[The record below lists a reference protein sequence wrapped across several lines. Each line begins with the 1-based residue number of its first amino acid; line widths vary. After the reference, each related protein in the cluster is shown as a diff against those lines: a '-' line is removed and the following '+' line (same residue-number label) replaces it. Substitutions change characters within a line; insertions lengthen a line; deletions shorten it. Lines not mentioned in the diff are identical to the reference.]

1 MGSGSGQLSGSI
13 PVTLR
18 DGALVIDGGA
28 LAAEAPGVIAFRSE
42 AAKQALAQGGQS
54 VELMLQALEDFHYQV
69 LRLTLDKPAEGE
81 SRVFLKL
88 EGANP
93 AVLDGQPFVLNI
105 NLTSNAAPLL
115 AALAR
120 GTEISDRLVEELLR
134 DRR

>member
-1 MGSGSGQLSGSI
+1 MI
-13 PVTLR
+13 R
-18 DGALVIDGGA
+18 EGA

-42 AAKQALAQGGQS
+42 AAREALASGGEQ

-69 LRLTLDKPAEGE
+69 LSLSLDKPAEGD

-93 AVLDGQPFVLNI
+93 EVLDGQPFVLNI

-120 GTEISDRLVEELLR
+120 GTEISDSLVEQLLQGR
-134 DRR
+134 MR